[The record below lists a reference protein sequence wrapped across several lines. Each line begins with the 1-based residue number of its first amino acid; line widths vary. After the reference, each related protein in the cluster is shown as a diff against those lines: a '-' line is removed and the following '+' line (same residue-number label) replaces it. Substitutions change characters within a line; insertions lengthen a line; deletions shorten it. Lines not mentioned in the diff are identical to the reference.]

1 MRINHQKGCMLA
13 KLLYTTFRS
22 EGIHGQSAIPED
34 LLPEGVARGSREHL
48 LFITLTVA
56 IDYQRDAVA
65 LWNSSRFTFEDPATR
80 YLFEPAELDLMPF
93 DMETIPIPVDIHVA
107 RATLT
112 LGVVKGRYEGS
123 VQYLFES
130 IREAWF
136 KSVEGIIRPDG
147 LPMIALDVDEP
158 LWHLSRNGCSK
169 RDRSGACAKRQTCL
183 CKDYCIPGNRYDK
196 EPR

>member
-1 MRINHQKGCMLA
+1 MHLY
-13 KLLYTTFRS
+13 LL
-22 EGIHGQSAIPED
+22 GSALGPD
-34 LLPEGVARGSREHL
+34 VYKR
-48 LFITLTVA
+48 
-56 IDYQRDAVA
+56 Q

-80 YLFEPAELDLMPF
+80 YLFESAELDLMPF

-183 CKDYCIPGNRYDK
+183 CKDYCIPVSYTHLDVYKRQSWSWAA
-196 EPR
+196 